1 MRFLNFSFRQAFQG
15 LWRNRV
21 MNLAA
26 TVTMVLMLVL
36 LATLTIVISGMEAGL
51 TFIES
56 KVEVRAE
63 LLDGVPAER
72 VADLQRELEERPD
85 VASTSYISKEDARA
99 EFSAA
104 RSAAGQDDL
113 TSYLSFNPFPA
124 QVAVKLVDPREAKRS
139 PRSSTRET
147 AVVERVNDGQTGI
160 DRLVGIT
167 GDPAHD
173 RRRRARLRRAHG
185 AAHRHQ
191 QHPDGAHVARP
202 GDRDHA
208 PRRRLRPLRA
218 LAVHRR
224 RAAHR
229 RHRAGVT
236 LLLLLLASAP
246 ISDLARAIA
255 GQVPVGFSESLT
267 TQSEPPGRRRWTRA
281 RRARRLDQRARLPAK
296 LIAVGRDQ

>member
-26 TVTMVLMLVL
+26 TVTMILMLVL

-72 VADLQRELEERPD
+72 VAALQRELEERPD

-104 RSAAGQDDL
+104 RSAAGQEDL

-124 QVAVKLVDPREAKRS
+124 QVAVQLVNPREAEAVAAFHDA
-139 PRSSTRET
+139 ET

-167 GDPAHD
+167 GILRTIGVVILAFVGLTVLLIVINSIRMALMSRAQEIEIMRLVGASD
-173 RRRRARLRRAHG
+173 RYVRWPFIIEGLLIG
-185 AAHRHQ
+185 VI
-191 QHPDGAHVARP
+191 GS
-202 GDRDHA
+202 
-208 PRRRLRPLRA
+208 
-218 LAVHRR
+218 
-224 RAAHR
+224 
-229 RHRAGVT
+229 GVT

-267 TQSEPPGRRRWTRA
+267 TQLSLLVVVAGLGLGGLGAWISVRA
-281 RRARRLDQRARLPAK
+281 YLRS
-296 LIAVGRDQ
+296 